1 MHNLLS
7 RQPSCLFFLQLFDPP
22 LKHENTNLS
31 YIVLFHSLTTHPAP
45 SAQKVATGIILSEL
59 SVVVIAMMVIC
70 GTSAFVLFFFIFFS
84 FPLFILDNTARPH
97 LTFIGALHGF
107 LGWSVDA
114 GYPHHLYL
122 VVVLFC
128 QLASLVK
135 VRRLHGPLG
144 SVTRCTTH
152 TTQHNYDTTD
162 AI

>member
-70 GTSAFVLFFFIFFS
+70 GTSAFVLLFFFFFS
-84 FPLFILDNTARPH
+84 FPLFILQYRTPALDIYWCTSWFPWMVCGCRLPSPFVLSGRLVLSTCISCQGKKTPRSTRQCHSMYNTH
-97 LTFIGALHGF
+97 N
-107 LGWSVDA
+107 
-114 GYPHHLYL
+114 
-122 VVVLFC
+122 
-128 QLASLVK
+128 
-135 VRRLHGPLG
+135 
-144 SVTRCTTH
+144 
-152 TTQHNYDTTD
+152 TTQL
-162 AI
+162 

>member
-107 LGWSVDA
+107 IMVCGCRLPSPFVLSGR
-114 GYPHHLYL
+114 L
-122 VVVLFC
+122 VLSTCISC
-128 QLASLVK
+128 QGKKTPRS
-135 VRRLHGPLG
+135 
-144 SVTRCTTH
+144 TRQCHSMYNTH
-152 TTQHNYDTTD
+152 NTTQL
-162 AI
+162 